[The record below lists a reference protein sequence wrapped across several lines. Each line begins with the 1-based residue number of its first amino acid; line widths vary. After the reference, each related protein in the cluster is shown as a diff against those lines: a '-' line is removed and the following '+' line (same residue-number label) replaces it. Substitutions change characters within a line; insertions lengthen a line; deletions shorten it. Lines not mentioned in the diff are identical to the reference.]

1 MKDAPDVT
9 LAKELI
15 EIYRKGH
22 DGKMPTLEEMI
33 KAYDI
38 LRPIIG
44 LPDNMPD
51 IFKELLA

>member
-1 MKDAPDVT
+1 MAFHMTPPSVEYSQ
-9 LAKELI
+9 A
-15 EIYRKGH
+15 
-22 DGKMPTLEEMI
+22 MPEEMI